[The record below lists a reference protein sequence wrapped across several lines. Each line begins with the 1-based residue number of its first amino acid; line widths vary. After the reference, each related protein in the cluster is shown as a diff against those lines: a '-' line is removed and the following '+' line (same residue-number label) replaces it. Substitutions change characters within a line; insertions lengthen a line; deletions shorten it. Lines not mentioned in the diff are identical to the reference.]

1 MDLGITGRIA
11 AVPAASAGLGLAV
24 ATALAA
30 EGVRVAMCGRNRA
43 RLEAVAQRL
52 DAVPLVADVSTVGG
66 AERFIDMVEDRVG
79 PPDILVLN
87 GGGPPP
93 GDAVAASLEAYDDA
107 LAGTAL
113 PAIAMCRAAVPGMA
127 DRRWGR
133 VLAISSIT
141 VRQPIPELVPSTT
154 ARAALTGYL
163 KSTAT
168 AYAARGVTV
177 NSLLAGLH
185 STDRLVQVY
194 GENLDME
201 RKAVPTQTLG
211 EPADFG
217 AVAAFLC
224 STQARFITGA
234 AIPVDGGSNR
244 GLM

>member
-30 EGVRVAMCGRNRA
+30 EGVRVAMCGRGEA
-43 RLEAVAQRL
+43 RLNGAAQRL
-52 DAVPLVADVSTVGG
+52 GAVPLIADVSTVEG
-66 AERFIDMVEDRVG
+66 AERFLDMVDDKVG

-93 GDAVAASLEAYDDA
+93 GDAVAAPLESYADA
-107 LAGTAL
+107 LQGTAL

-127 DRRWGR
+127 DRHWGR

-141 VRQPIPELVPSTT
+141 VKQPIPELVPSTT

-168 AYAARGVTV
+168 AYAAHGVTV
-177 NSLLAGLH
+177 NSLQAGLH

-194 GENLDME
+194 GEHLEME
-201 RKAVPTQTLG
+201 SRAIPAQTLG
-211 EPADFG
+211 RPADFG

-224 STQARFITGA
+224 SEHARFITGA
-234 AIPVDGGSNR
+234 SIPVDGGSNR